1 MTMWTERDKLERG
14 NSSRQAEIARL
25 QREIDEADA
34 AFLDTYVPFR
44 PGMIITLRL
53 RDKPT
58 SFDITNVFLH
68 DMYYRR
74 SDEPES
80 TVQVRFLA
88 NAFNE
93 DGTPNKKWY
102 SVDFMAYYSV
112 TNGNRWIVMSEKPGD
127 PYGISTQA

>member
-1 MTMWTERDKLERG
+1 M
-14 NSSRQAEIARL
+14 
-25 QREIDEADA
+25 
-34 AFLDTYVPFR
+34 F
-44 PGMIITLRL
+44 
-53 RDKPT
+53 
-58 SFDITNVFLH
+58 
-68 DMYYRR
+68 YRR

-93 DGTPNKKWY
+93 DGTPSKKWY

-127 PYGISTQA
+127 PYGVSAQA